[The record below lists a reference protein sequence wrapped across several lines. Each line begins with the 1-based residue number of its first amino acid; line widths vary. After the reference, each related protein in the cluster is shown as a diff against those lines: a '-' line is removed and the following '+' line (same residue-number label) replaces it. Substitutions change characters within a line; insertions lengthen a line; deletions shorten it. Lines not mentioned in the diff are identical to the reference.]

1 MPPVGYLISG
11 PGKREGFI
19 WENIFAGHLALSEP
33 LAGGLRLAD
42 APTFSSSLYPTER
55 MGKPRTAQQPH
66 ETVKNQ
72 TNPPTQGSLHMCAHA
87 QSHPILQDPMA
98 CSWPDSSVRG
108 IFQARI
114 LGWVAISS
122 SRGLSQPRDQTRV
135 SCTTGSFFTTEPL
148 GKHQESLAWT
158 N

>member
-1 MPPVGYLISG
+1 MGYLISG

-72 TNPPTQGSLHMCAHA
+72 TNSSTQGSLHMCAHA
-87 QSHPILQDPMA
+87 QSHPIL
-98 CSWPDSSVRG
+98 
-108 IFQARI
+108 
-114 LGWVAISS
+114 
-122 SRGLSQPRDQTRV
+122 
-135 SCTTGSFFTTEPL
+135 
-148 GKHQESLAWT
+148 
-158 N
+158 